1 MTSQLFTELL
11 QSLSLLSALLLIGV
25 FLRAKVKLF
34 QSLYL
39 PASVI
44 GGFVGLLISPEIL
57 GRLSS
62 ISISEEYIKT
72 YSLLPGILSVPIFA
86 AIPLGMFLNETKT
99 IKSLYPTK
107 VLIAFGIFQ
116 CASMAQSAIGYAVNL
131 LSIKKIASSVLFRL
145 KLNQAS
151 QFS

>member
-1 MTSQLFTELL
+1 MTSQILTQLL
-11 QSLSLLSALLLIGV
+11 QALSLLSVLLLLGV

-34 QSLYL
+34 QKLYL

-44 GGFVGLLISPEIL
+44 GGFIGLLISPEIL

-86 AIPLGMFLNETKT
+86 AVPLGMFLNEKKN

-116 CASMAQSAIGYAVNL
+116 CASIL
-131 LSIKKIASSVLFRL
+131 LK
-145 KLNQAS
+145 
-151 QFS
+151 

>member
-1 MTSQLFTELL
+1 MTSQLLTELL
-11 QSLSLLSALLLIGV
+11 QSLSLLSVLLLIGV

-62 ISISEEYIKT
+62 ISIS
-72 YSLLPGILSVPIFA
+72 G
-86 AIPLGMFLNETKT
+86 
-99 IKSLYPTK
+99 
-107 VLIAFGIFQ
+107 
-116 CASMAQSAIGYAVNL
+116 
-131 LSIKKIASSVLFRL
+131 SSVVHYCMPLYVRC
-145 KLNQAS
+145 
-151 QFS
+151 